1 MGSNRVEQL
10 MEWYEKCQ
18 TRLKKAPPG
27 RLVIHRVKEK
37 VYYYWRTSTGDKYL
51 KPDDPLIN
59 LLAQKTY
66 DQDVLRTIRQE
77 MRGIQGKKCKITKR
91 PEDCYYQLAQ
101 DRRALIEPIA
111 LNDEDFVR
119 QWQSMRFPENPLY
132 KKKGEF
138 RSNSGV
144 IVRSKSELLIVNGL
158 EFQHRP
164 FHYEPVL
171 ELDGVQYFPDF
182 LVLNPRTRKEYY
194 WEHFG
199 RMDDPE
205 YADRSVLK
213 MKIYAK
219 HGYDIGKPMIY
230 TMETKN
236 EPLSTAQINGI
247 IEKYLK

>member
-1 MGSNRVEQL
+1 

-132 KKKGEF
+132 KKKGSSEATP
-138 RSNSGV
+138 
-144 IVRSKSELLIVNGL
+144 ELLCALSRNSLLLTVWSFNID
-158 EFQHRP
+158 P
-164 FHYEPVL
+164 FIMSLCWNWTVCNTSRIFWFSILAP
-171 ELDGVQYFPDF
+171 
-182 LVLNPRTRKEYY
+182 
-194 WEHFG
+194 G
-199 RMDDPE
+199 RNIIGSILAEWMI
-205 YADRSVLK
+205 RS
-213 MKIYAK
+213 M
-219 HGYDIGKPMIY
+219 
-230 TMETKN
+230 
-236 EPLSTAQINGI
+236 QIAVC
-247 IEKYLK
+247 ER